1 MYILEAQAEQGQQ
14 HYDCLLLV
22 PGYVKGDG
30 QLLQLLYAQGLAQP
44 DGHEGPRVAVVTL
57 PGVEYTRQPRH
68 GT

>member
-1 MYILEAQAEQGQQ
+1 MYVSEAQAKQGQQ

-22 PGYVKGDG
+22 PGYIKGDG
-30 QLLQLLYAQGLAQP
+30 QPLQLLYAQGLAQP

-57 PGVEYTRQPRH
+57 PGVEHARQPGQ